1 MRGKERRG
9 EERRIVELE
18 QGESVDP
25 DRIKEKEKNKRER
38 KKERKKG
45 KVKRVVGPHTRPSAD
60 RVYAL
65 DQACEDEM
73 IKGEKMDE
81 EKNKQG

>member
-25 DRIKEKEKNKRER
+25 DRIKEKEKKNKRL
-38 KKERKKG
+38 RKKG
-45 KVKRVVGPHTRPSAD
+45 KAKRVVRPNTRPSAD

-65 DQACEDEM
+65 DQAGEDKM